1 MHVIPR
7 VPEPRD
13 CRAHRK
19 RGEHESQRIVRP
31 IERGIER
38 FERFGEVRGRRVERF
53 RERFQSSRCIEVRGE
68 WKIII
73 IIIVVSNENV
83 LFPGVVS
90 EQQRV
95 RPSSSSFVKKPF
107 DERRRHSFDG
117 SGGGGLLLCRL
128 VIETNGPKMV
138 PNVSLKKQTRVFR
151 VCKI

>member
-53 RERFQSSRCIEVRGE
+53 RERFQSSIWCITYEVRGE

-73 IIIVVSNENV
+73 II
-83 LFPGVVS
+83 
-90 EQQRV
+90 
-95 RPSSSSFVKKPF
+95 SSSFFGKKPPF
-107 DERRRHSFDG
+107 DERRRRRRKRRHSFDG
-117 SGGGGLLLCRL
+117 SGGLLLLLLCRRRRRL
-128 VIETNGPKMV
+128 VSIERDTILGPQ
-138 PNVSLKKQTRVFR
+138 NVTKSL
-151 VCKI
+151 I

>member
-53 RERFQSSRCIEVRGE
+53 RERFQSSSIWCITYEVRGE

-73 IIIVVSNENV
+73 IIII
-83 LFPGVVS
+83 
-90 EQQRV
+90 
-95 RPSSSSFVKKPF
+95 SSSFFGKKPPF
-107 DERRRHSFDG
+107 DERRRKRRKRRHSFDG
-117 SGGGGLLLCRL
+117 SI
-128 VIETNGPKMV
+128 VV
-138 PNVSLKKQTRVFR
+138 VVFFFFFFFVVVVVS
-151 VCKI
+151 